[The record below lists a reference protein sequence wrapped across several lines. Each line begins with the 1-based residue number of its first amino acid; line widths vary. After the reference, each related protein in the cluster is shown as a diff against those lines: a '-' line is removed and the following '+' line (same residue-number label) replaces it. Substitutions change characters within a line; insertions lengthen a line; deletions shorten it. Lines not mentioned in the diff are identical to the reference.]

1 MVSQLIQIYVWYLYH
16 SLNESSEQRKSS
28 NRLYDDWNNHKTYS
42 IGGHE
47 DDTGDGGLW
56 LTTLAMPWSLLYI
69 YLNIT
74 VYTILFLRYGGVWNN
89 SINDDSLMNKQ

>member
-1 MVSQLIQIYVWYLYH
+1 MEIVNDASPVTKHLELH
-16 SLNESSEQRKSS
+16 C
-28 NRLYDDWNNHKTYS
+28 DDWNNHKTYS

-56 LTTLAMPWSLLYI
+56 LTTLAMPWSLSYTYI
-69 YLNIT
+69 YIT